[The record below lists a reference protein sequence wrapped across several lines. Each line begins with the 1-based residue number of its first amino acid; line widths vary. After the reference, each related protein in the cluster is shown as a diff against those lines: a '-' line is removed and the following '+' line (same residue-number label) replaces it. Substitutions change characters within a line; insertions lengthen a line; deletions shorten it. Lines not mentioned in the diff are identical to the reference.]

1 MLGAGGAAAPRLP
14 PGGVSRGGGERF
26 VLKMPAELW
35 VAGRAGDGRQ
45 EAMPL
50 LRAFSE
56 SALHAKELP
65 FGVFWHLAFL
75 RGRVSSPSAHAAL

>member
-35 VAGRAGDGRQ
+35 VAGRARGGRQ

-75 RGRVSSPSAHAAL
+75 WG